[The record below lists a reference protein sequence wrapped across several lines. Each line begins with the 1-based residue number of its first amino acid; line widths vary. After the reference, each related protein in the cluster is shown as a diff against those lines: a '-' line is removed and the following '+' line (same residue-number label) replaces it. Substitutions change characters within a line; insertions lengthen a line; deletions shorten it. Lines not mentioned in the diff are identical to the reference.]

1 MSSTTTTTTT
11 TSTSTSSNSPQPPP
25 PASAKK
31 SAPKP
36 RPPKKDTSKENKD
49 NKPPKQNGNGTA
61 SAASAKDKK
70 VKNNNNNNNKSN
82 GTTENSTT
90 TTSTSTTSTSTNSN
104 SKPHGHH
111 HGGHGHH
118 HGGHHHHNNKKTT
131 TKEDKQ
137 PPLPIKDKSLEAM
150 LSLKKFVT
158 SPPNE
163 QICIICCDPI
173 VFYGKGTCDHTEV
186 CAFCILRSRELYK
199 DLKCCICKIESPNII
214 ITQDSEKKYNSFNL
228 EELVYNKKLR
238 SYNTNKELEDLLP
251 VLWRFQCQVCD
262 LELDTMRK
270 LELHLKSEHNLLYC
284 SICIADRKVFLAEQ
298 NLYDPKQLPIHL
310 VEWDGGE
317 QSKKGKRGH
326 PICKFC
332 NTYYYGSDQLYDH
345 LSKNHFTCFI
355 CERNGILY
363 QYFNDYAKLR
373 HHFHDEHFPCM
384 HPDCLEQK
392 YIVYAD
398 EITLRSHEI
407 STHLDMS
414 KMSKGQKR
422 NVTQI
427 GNLINFGQQPSSS
440 SFSSQQQQQQQ
451 QQQPVNH
458 FRSNNSNNSSNNIA
472 NAPAPQT
479 FNPDFIKEKEKEINQ
494 NELEERNK
502 KLVQQIQSIL
512 NNDKKYASFK
522 SMSVDFKHGKIE
534 ANVYYTK
541 FITLFGKEKSEE
553 VFDELIALLPDP
565 TKREEL
571 AQIHNYMKHVE
582 EQYPSLSGGVGGG
595 VSGKANKKSNQSQS
609 NIWAT
614 GSAHSLHKV
623 KSRPSNEFNNYAP
636 PVQATFRPTPTPTT
650 TTTTTTSTSSSMAG
664 RIQNHRPR
672 YQIEDSDSDE
682 DSYPTLPRTQQQFSK
697 IQVVDKPSYQS
708 VSSSSSSSS
717 SATSSFSS
725 SVARNT
731 KKPETE
737 DFPSLPGMENYVPKP
752 KSVQKPVEKNEEFIK
767 KGGKKKQVLLRFG

>member
-1 MSSTTTTTTT
+1 MSTTSTTSTTTTTTA
-11 TSTSTSSNSPQPPP
+11 SPQPPPP

-31 SAPKP
+31 SAPRP
-36 RPPKKDTSKENKD
+36 RQPKKENNKDNQQENKD
-49 NKPPKQNGNGTA
+49 RPRQNGG
-61 SAASAKDKK
+61 SAAAKQEKK
-70 VKNNNNNNNKSN
+70 PKTNNKVN
-82 GTTENSTT
+82 GTTATTTT
-90 TTSTSTTSTSTNSN
+90 TTSTTATSNN
-104 SKPHGHH
+104 KHHNHGHH
-111 HGGHGHH
+111 HHH
-118 HGGHHHHNNKKTT
+118 HKKD
-131 TKEDKQ
+131 DKQ
-137 PPLPIKDKSLEAM
+137 KQQQPALPVKDKSLVSM
-150 LSLKKFVT
+150 LQLNRFIT
-158 SPPNE
+158 TPPND

-186 CAFCILRSRELYK
+186 CAFCVMRQRELYK
-199 DLKCCICKIESPNII
+199 DLKCCICKIESTDII
-214 ITQDSEKKYNSFNL
+214 ITQDREKKYNTFNL
-228 EELVYNKKLR
+228 EELIYNKKLR
-238 SYNTNKELEDLLP
+238 SYNTNKELEESLP
-251 VLWRFQCQVCD
+251 VLWRNQCQVCD
-262 LELDTMRK
+262 LELDTFRK
-270 LELHLKSEHNLLYC
+270 LEIHLKSEHNLLYC
-284 SICIADRKVFLAEQ
+284 GICLADRRVFLAEQ

-326 PICKFC
+326 PACKFC
-332 NTYYYGSDQLYDH
+332 NIYYYGGDQLYEH

-407 STHLDMS
+407 SSHLDMS
-414 KMSKGQKR
+414 RMSKGQKR
-422 NVTQI
+422 NVSQI
-427 GNLINFGQQPSSS
+427 GNLINFGQPSSS
-440 SFSSQQQQQQQ
+440 SFSQQQQQQ

-458 FRSNNSNNSSNNIA
+458 FRNNNNNNNSNSNGSSSSRSSTLA
-472 NAPAPQT
+472 SAPAPQT

-522 SMSVDFKHGKIE
+522 TMSVDFKHGKIE

-541 FITLFGKEKSEE
+541 FISLFGKEKSEE

-571 AQIHNYMKHVE
+571 SQIHNYMKHVE
-582 EQYPSLSGGVGGG
+582 EQYPSLSSGGGSVGGG
-595 VSGKANKKSNQSQS
+595 SVTSTRSNRKSNTSGGA

-614 GSAHSLHKV
+614 GSAHSLHQV
-623 KSRPSNEFNNYAP
+623 KKRPTNETMYAP
-636 PVQATFRPTPTPTT
+636 PPTTYRFESQPTT
-650 TTTTTTSTSSSMAG
+650 TTTTTTSSSSSSMAG
-664 RIQNHRPR
+664 RLNYNNTTR
-672 YQIEDSDSDE
+672 YQQQQRALADDSDSDE
-682 DSYPTLPRTQQQFSK
+682 ESYPTLPRQQQQFSK

-708 VSSSSSSSS
+708 VSSSSSS
-717 SATSSFSS
+717 TSSFST
-725 SVARNT
+725 SVNRNSA

-752 KSVQKPVEKNEEFIK
+752 KLTQPKSEQKSEEFIK